1 MIARGRSCTSVL
13 VVPRTKPSLVDAFH
27 GRRPLANLRASLPA
41 MGSSP
46 EGEERRGAGGT
57 DGYGGEGRGRHG
69 DAARRGR
76 GAQPCT
82 GVRELA
88 AVLCWEL
95 LREEERKE
103 ERERERKKKEEKRME
118 KCGFFSNV
126 IFLWRNIKYNLWD
139 WSIIYSCK
147 RSKYVE
153 L

>member
-1 MIARGRSCTSVL
+1 V
-13 VVPRTKPSLVDAFH
+13 
-27 GRRPLANLRASLPA
+27 NLRASLPA

-57 DGYGGEGRGRHG
+57 DGYGGEGRGRHR

-103 ERERERKKKEEKRME
+103 ERERKRRKRKKKRME
-118 KCGFFSNV
+118 KCGFFFKCDFFV
-126 IFLWRNIKYNLWD
+126 EKYK
-139 WSIIYSCK
+139 I
-147 RSKYVE
+147 
-153 L
+153 